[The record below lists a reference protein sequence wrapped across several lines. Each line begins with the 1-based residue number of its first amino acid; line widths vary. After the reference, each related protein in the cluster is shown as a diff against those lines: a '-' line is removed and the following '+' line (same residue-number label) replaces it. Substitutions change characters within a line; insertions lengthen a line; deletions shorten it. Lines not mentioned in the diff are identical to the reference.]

1 MDILTAI
8 FLGIVQGITE
18 FLPVSSSGHLVFFE
32 TLFGFDAES
41 PEMML
46 FDLATHV
53 GTVVAVLIVFR
64 KPIYRFLTR
73 SSWVDPNAGLGPAA
87 PEGSLSTAR
96 LILMVFV
103 ANVST
108 AVLVLPLKKLF
119 TDARGS
125 LLVVALMWL
134 VTGTLLWLTDRRKST
149 PLDLAALGLKG
160 AVIVG
165 LAQGVAVLPGISR
178 SGTTIGIAVLL
189 GLQRGQAVEF
199 SMLIGIPAIL
209 GATLLETAGNWST
222 VASGGTAVAATLAG
236 AATATLVGVGALKLL
251 LVISR
256 AAKLRYFGF
265 YCYALAAVAIVYTLI
280 SA

>member
-1 MDILTAI
+1 MDILTGI

-18 FLPVSSSGHLVFFE
+18 FLPVSSSGHLVLFE

-41 PEMML
+41 PGMLL

-53 GTVVAVLIVFR
+53 GTVLAVLYVFR
-64 KPIYRFLTR
+64 KPLQAFLARSPRPDSDVGLDSELPDRF
-73 SSWVDPNAGLGPAA
+73 P
-87 PEGSLSTAR
+87 STAR
-96 LILMVFV
+96 LVLMILV

-125 LLVVALMWL
+125 LLVVALMWV
-134 VTGTLLWLTDRRKST
+134 VTATLLWLTDRRKHT
-149 PLDLAALGLKG
+149 PLDLVSLGAKG
-160 AVIVG
+160 AVIIG

-178 SGTTIGIAVLL
+178 SGTTIGVAVLL
-189 GLQRGQAVEF
+189 GLQRERAVQF

-209 GATLLETAGNWST
+209 GAALLETVGNWQSIN
-222 VASGGTAVAATLAG
+222 SDGAVIAATLAG
-236 AATATLVGVGALKLL
+236 AATAAVVGVGALKLL
-251 LVISR
+251 LVVSK

-265 YCYALAAVAIVYTLI
+265 YCYALAAGSLLYFLLA
-280 SA
+280 